1 MPGKMK
7 VSIETGLF
15 AETLKRAAD
24 VSPNSGKD
32 ITVYAGVIIEVN
44 CQDKT
49 VRVRAT
55 DAETF
60 FSSWIP
66 CEVEVLAGAMED
78 QVWRLPAKAFSTIVG
93 SLPSSAGSMVS
104 LVKEGTRLQMKSG
117 KTQASFNLINPDGYP
132 NWDPFAGTDLQVIPG
147 LRDAMKRVEWCVAK
161 GAEGIPPK
169 GGIFLGHDMVGAF
182 DGYRFAAVEMELPF
196 TKDHC
201 VPLAIL
207 RTVMSNGKVEP
218 EVGISPDDNNFL
230 AQLDEDTQYSS
241 RLYSV
246 KWPNVRVFPKDRR
259 NQTHSIE
266 FSRDDFVAMCRRALQ
281 MNTSKRVAKLD
292 LFIGGGQIAVFCA
305 DTDMGFLGDA
315 MELPGQADHDKTH
328 IRVVPDHFLDAIQSG
343 DELITMHYRAG
354 HQYVD
359 QENASREHKMNSN
372 LRLSLGRSYEA
383 WVMPNTGKART

>member
-1 MPGKMK
+1 MPGKVK

-44 CQDKT
+44 CADKT
-49 VRVRAT
+49 ARIRST
-55 DAETF
+55 DSETF

-66 CEVEVLAGAMED
+66 CEVELLAGDMED
-78 QVWRLPAKAFSTIVG
+78 QLWRLPAKAFSTIVG
-93 SLPSSAGSMVS
+93 SLPSSAGSMVA
-104 LVKEGTRLQMKSG
+104 LVKEGTRLQMRSG
-117 KTQASFNLINPDGYP
+117 KTQATFNLIDPDGYP
-132 NWDPFAGTDLQVIPG
+132 NWDPFADSNLKQIQG

-161 GAEGIPPK
+161 GSEGMPPK
-169 GGIFLGHDMVGAF
+169 SGIFLGPDMVAAF
-182 DGYRFAAVEMELPF
+182 DGLRFASVQMDLPF
-196 TKDHC
+196 EQDHC
-201 VPLAIL
+201 VPLAVL
-207 RTVMSNGKVEP
+207 RTVMANNKVEP
-218 EVGISPDDNNFL
+218 EVAISRDGNNFL
-230 AQLDEDTQYSS
+230 AQIDEDTQYSS
-241 RLYSV
+241 RLYSA
-246 KWPNVRVFPKDRR
+246 KWPPLRTFLDRR
-259 NQTHSIE
+259 DQTHAIE

-315 MELPGQADHDKTH
+315 MELPGQAQHDNTQ
-328 IRVVPDHFLDAIQSG
+328 IRVVPDYFLDAIQSG
-343 DELITMHYRAG
+343 DDLITMHYRAG

-359 QENASREHKMNSN
+359 QENASRQQKIDSN
-372 LRLSLGRSYEA
+372 LRLSLGRNYEA